1 MKIFISADI
10 EGVAG
15 VVIPQHGA
23 PGNPEYE
30 RARRLMTHEV
40 NAAIAGAFDG
50 GATEVLVN
58 DSHGPMVN
66 LLPEELDPRAELIL
80 GRPKPGGMFA
90 GLTHDHAGAFCT
102 GYHSGAGRHGILSH
116 TVNGFA
122 FANIRVNG
130 IDCAEAILY
139 GAYAGSLVVPVLM
152 LSGDDQLEAQCRPH
166 FPEAKFVVVKHALS
180 QRAARAVSPETAR
193 TRIRAAAEQAV
204 RNRAACRPFVIPA
217 PFRLELDLTSV
228 VLADFACNIPVA
240 ERVAPRTVAFNADT
254 MTAVIGWVA
263 TISTMSTVLR

>member
-30 RARRLMTHEV
+30 RARRLMTQEV
-40 NAAIAGAFDG
+40 NAAIAGAFEG

-80 GRPKPGGMFA
+80 GHPKPGDMFA
-90 GLTHDHAGAFCT
+90 GLTTNHAGAFCT

-116 TVNGFA
+116 TVSGFA

-139 GAYAGSLVVPVLM
+139 GAYAGSLGVPVLM
-152 LSGDDQLEAQCRPH
+152 PSGDDQLQAQCRPY
-166 FPEAKFVVVKHALS
+166 FPDANFAVVKHALS
-180 QRAARAVSPETAR
+180 QRAARALSAEAAR
-193 TRIRAAAEQAV
+193 ACVRAAAEQAV
-204 RNRAACRPFVIPA
+204 RGRAACQPFVIP
-217 PFRLELDLTSV
+217 PPHRLELDLTSV

-240 ERVAPRTVAFNADT
+240 ERVAARTLAFNADS

-263 TISTMSTVLR
+263 TISALSTVLR

>member
-15 VVIPQHGA
+15 VVIQQHGA

-30 RARRLMTHEV
+30 RARRLMTQEV
-40 NAAIAGAFDG
+40 NASIAGAFDG

-66 LLPEELDPRAELIL
+66 LLPEELDPRAELVL

-90 GLTHDHAGAFCT
+90 GLTADHAGAFCT

-116 TVNGFA
+116 TVSGFA

-139 GAYAGSLVVPVLM
+139 GAYAGSLGVAVLM

-166 FPEAKFVVVKHALS
+166 FPEAKFAVVKRALS

-193 TRIRAAAEQAV
+193 TRIRTAAEQAV
-204 RNRAACRPFVIPA
+204 RDRAACRPFVIAA
-217 PFRLELDLTSV
+217 PYRLELDLTSV
-228 VLADFACNIPVA
+228 VLADFACNIPLA
-240 ERVAPRTVAFNADT
+240 ERTAPRTVAFNADS
-254 MTAVIGWVA
+254 MAAVIGWVA
-263 TISTMSTVLR
+263 TVSAMSSVLR

>member
-30 RARRLMTHEV
+30 RARRLMTQEV
-40 NAAIAGAFDG
+40 NAAIAGAFEG

-58 DSHGPMVN
+58 DSHRPMVN

-90 GLTHDHAGAFCT
+90 GLTKDHAGAFCP

-116 TVNGFA
+116 TVSGFA
-122 FANIRVNG
+122 YAGIRING

-139 GAYAGSLVVPVLM
+139 GAYAGSFGVPVLM
-152 LSGDDQLEAQCRPH
+152 LSGDDQLQAQCRAH
-166 FPEAKFVVVKHALS
+166 FPEAKFAVVKQALS
-180 QRAARAVSPETAR
+180 QRAARTLAPEAA
-193 TRIRAAAEQAV
+193 RIRVAATEAV
-204 RNRAACRPFVIPA
+204 RGRAACRPFVIP
-217 PFRLELDLTSV
+217 PPYRLELDLTSV
-228 VLADFACNIPVA
+228 VLADFACTIPIA
-240 ERVAPRTVAFNADT
+240 ERVAPRTVAFNADS
-254 MTAVIGWVA
+254 MTTVIGWVA
-263 TISTMSTVLR
+263 TISALSTVLR

>member
-30 RARRLMTHEV
+30 RARRLMTEEV
-40 NAAIAGAFDG
+40 NAAIAGAFEG

-90 GLTHDHAGAFCT
+90 GLTKDHAGAFCT
-102 GYHSGAGRHGILSH
+102 GYHSGAGRHGVLSH
-116 TVNGFA
+116 TVSGFA
-122 FANIRVNG
+122 YAGIRVNG
-130 IDCAEAILY
+130 VDCAEATLY
-139 GAYAGSLVVPVLM
+139 GAYAGSLGVPVLM
-152 LSGDDQLEAQCRPH
+152 LSGDDQLQAQCRAH
-166 FPEAKFVVVKHALS
+166 FPEAKFAVVKHALS
-180 QRAARAVSPETAR
+180 HRAARALSPEAAR
-193 TRIRAAAEQAV
+193 AQIRAAATEAI
-204 RNRAACRPFVIPA
+204 RGRAACRPFVIP
-217 PFRLELDLTSV
+217 PPLRLEMDLNSV
-228 VLADFACNIPVA
+228 VLADSAATIPVS
-240 ERVAPRTVAFNADT
+240 ERIAPRTVAFNADT
-254 MTAVIGWVA
+254 MGAVINWVA
-263 TISTMSTVLR
+263 VVSTMASAMR

>member
-15 VVIPQHGA
+15 VVVPQHGA

-30 RARRLMTHEV
+30 RARRLMTQEV
-40 NAAIAGAFDG
+40 NAAIAGAFEG

-58 DSHGPMVN
+58 DSHGPMTN

-90 GLTHDHAGAFCT
+90 GLTKDHAGAFCT

-116 TVNGFA
+116 TVSGFA
-122 FANIRVNG
+122 YAGIRVNG

-139 GAYAGSLVVPVLM
+139 GAYSGSLGVPVLM
-152 LSGDDQLEAQCRPH
+152 LSGDDQLELQCRRH
-166 FPEAKFVVVKHALS
+166 FPEAKFAVVKHALS
-180 QRAARAVSPETAR
+180 QRAARALSPTAAHEC
-193 TRIRAAAEQAV
+193 IRAAATEAV
-204 RNRAACRPFVIPA
+204 RGRGACRPFVIP
-217 PFRLELDLTSV
+217 PPHRLELDLTSV

-240 ERVAPRTVAFNADT
+240 ERVGPRTVAFSADS

-263 TISTMSTVLR
+263 TISTMATVLR